1 MDMLKESQMVFD
13 VARVRGLYTSLGD
26 GWTYLSAHAQP
37 QIPERVSS
45 AVARGFRQAPVV
57 EYVEPNTGNHGNHS
71 VAPEMGRLGA
81 ESQMKAARQA
91 VADLTGTTANA
102 VILAP
107 RIDVLYQRLDTA
119 LRPVLRRGQLLASR
133 ADTHQLTND
142 DIAYAEPDL
151 GTGEVPA
158 WQYTNLVT
166 GDTRLV
172 TLSAVHPQVGTVND
186 VSQISENVREHS
198 RAWVLVDATALAG
211 FSPITIDDLGVDMV
225 IVDCTAIG
233 APQVAALAFRDT
245 SMFPRIDM
253 AAFLEDVAPG
263 LVAGLPAAV
272 DHLAGLVEQDH
283 GSRRQR
289 LETSLFEAGLY
300 LRRMADYLADSLSS
314 MTRLHVF
321 GVTGEIAYGSTATR
335 IPRVTFCIPGV
346 PASTIRRRLIDNR
359 LVTTVAKPDPLL
371 SAMGLEDTDGA
382 ITVGLGPYNTT
393 HDVDQLIRVLASLA

>member
-1 MDMLKESQMVFD
+1 
-13 VARVRGLYTSLGD
+13 
-26 GWTYLSAHAQP
+26 
-37 QIPERVSS
+37 
-45 AVARGFRQAPVV
+45 
-57 EYVEPNTGNHGNHS
+57 
-71 VAPEMGRLGA
+71 
-81 ESQMKAARQA
+81 MKAARQA

-107 RIDVLYQRLDTA
+107 SIDVLYQRLDTA

-272 DHLAGLVEQDH
+272 DHLEDAVHAADVGAVDGLGLSLHHPLDSV
-283 GSRRQR
+283 GSRIDDDRRVAQGVLDVEGEGPLAER
-289 LETSLFEAGLY
+289 IGAAAAPLDTGAGK
-300 LRRMADYLADSLSS
+300 
-314 MTRLHVF
+314 
-321 GVTGEIAYGSTATR
+321 
-335 IPRVTFCIPGV
+335 CV
-346 PASTIRRRLIDNR
+346 P
-359 LVTTVAKPDPLL
+359 PL
-371 SAMGLEDTDGA
+371 
-382 ITVGLGPYNTT
+382 P
-393 HDVDQLIRVLASLA
+393 

>member
-1 MDMLKESQMVFD
+1 ML
-13 VARVRGLYTSLGD
+13 
-26 GWTYLSAHAQP
+26 
-37 QIPERVSS
+37 
-45 AVARGFRQAPVV
+45 FR
-57 EYVEPNTGNHGNHS
+57 S

-107 RIDVLYQRLDTA
+107 SIDVLYQRLDTA

-245 SMFPRIDM
+245 SLNQIGR
-253 AAFLEDVAPG
+253 ASCRE
-263 LVAGLPAAV
+263 
-272 DHLAGLVEQDH
+272 
-283 GSRRQR
+283 
-289 LETSLFEAGLY
+289 
-300 LRRMADYLADSLSS
+300 
-314 MTRLHVF
+314 
-321 GVTGEIAYGSTATR
+321 
-335 IPRVTFCIPGV
+335 RV
-346 PASTIRRRLIDNR
+346 
-359 LVTTVAKPDPLL
+359 
-371 SAMGLEDTDGA
+371 
-382 ITVGLGPYNTT
+382 
-393 HDVDQLIRVLASLA
+393 

>member
-1 MDMLKESQMVFD
+1 M
-13 VARVRGLYTSLGD
+13 
-26 GWTYLSAHAQP
+26 
-37 QIPERVSS
+37 
-45 AVARGFRQAPVV
+45 
-57 EYVEPNTGNHGNHS
+57 
-71 VAPEMGRLGA
+71 
-81 ESQMKAARQA
+81 
-91 VADLTGTTANA
+91 
-102 VILAP
+102 
-107 RIDVLYQRLDTA
+107 
-119 LRPVLRRGQLLASR
+119 
-133 ADTHQLTND
+133 
-142 DIAYAEPDL
+142 
-151 GTGEVPA
+151 PA

-335 IPRVTFCIPGV
+335 VPRVTFCIPGI